1 MQRSCTEHH
10 IWWYKHMGRPIQV
23 KKVRITAVVLIPH
36 CIFRSVFSK
45 KKCMYERA
53 GFCYCLGDMCHL
65 MMYVLQGV
73 EGMSLFDLESASL
86 VVLLKEKL
94 LHFKRTAYSAIKM
107 SSLKSAPSR
116 FFPIPRKTRGRSNWG
131 NNSEWYG
138 QIRKEEKDPI
148 KFLPSP
154 LCTCV

>member
-1 MQRSCTEHH
+1 
-10 IWWYKHMGRPIQV
+10 
-23 KKVRITAVVLIPH
+23 
-36 CIFRSVFSK
+36 
-45 KKCMYERA
+45 MYERA

-116 FFPIPRKTRGRSNWG
+116 FFPIPRKTRGRSN
-131 NNSEWYG
+131 
-138 QIRKEEKDPI
+138 
-148 KFLPSP
+148 
-154 LCTCV
+154 